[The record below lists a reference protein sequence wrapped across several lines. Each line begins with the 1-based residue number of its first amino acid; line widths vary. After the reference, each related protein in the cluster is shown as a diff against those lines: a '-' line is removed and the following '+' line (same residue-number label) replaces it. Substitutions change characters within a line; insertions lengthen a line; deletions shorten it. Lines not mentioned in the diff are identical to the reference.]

1 VSRIPFASFAGA
13 LLVGAALAWARPPEG
28 VPIDPTLHDWYESLR
43 EPGTA
48 YPCCSIADCRP
59 TDYRMGGSGYEA
71 WLDEQW
77 IQVPDDR
84 VLKNQ
89 PNPVGRAVVCRSP
102 VNGSILCFVPA
113 SET

>member
-1 VSRIPFASFAGA
+1 MSRIPFASFTGA
-13 LLVGAALAWARPPEG
+13 LLIAALAWARPPDG
-28 VPIDPTLHDWYESLR
+28 VPIDPALRDWYESLR

-48 YPCCSIADCRP
+48 YPCCSVADCRP
-59 TDYRMGGSGYEA
+59 TDYRMGDSGYEA

-77 IQVPDDR
+77 VQVPDDR

-113 SET
+113 SQT